1 MENSLQFAMALLK
14 NGVPFDLHIFQHG
27 DHGGGLSAPFPGDEQ
42 RLHPWARDLLFW
54 LKLQK
59 FID

>member
-1 MENSLQFAMALLK
+1 MALLK